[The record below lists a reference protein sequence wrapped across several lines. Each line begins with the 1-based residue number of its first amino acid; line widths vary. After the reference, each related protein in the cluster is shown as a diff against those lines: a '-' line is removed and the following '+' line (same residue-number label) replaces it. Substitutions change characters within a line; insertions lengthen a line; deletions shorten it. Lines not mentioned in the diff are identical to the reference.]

1 MVKVELNSSVV
12 GAAQYEAAS
21 MTLRVYFKDGREKI
35 FREVPESTY
44 EILIASPSP
53 GNFYQHH
60 IRGCFQTHGQYRS

>member
-21 MTLRVYFKDGREKI
+21 KTLRIYFKDGREKV
-35 FREVPESTY
+35 FRGVPATTY
-44 EILIASPSP
+44 EVLITSPSP

-60 IRGCFQTHGQYRS
+60 IRGCYQPHDKSR